1 MIPEIYGIFP
11 EPVYKTKLERNF
23 SESEMLFIN
32 SQRNKIVKNEGNV
45 TSIDNYILK
54 NNQLSNLHN
63 NLINVVNDY
72 FDKIIQSKNKIT
84 PYITQS
90 WLNYTNEGG
99 NHHSHRHPNSLIS
112 GVLYINA
119 YKNLDSIKFEK
130 KEHKHIELETLNFN
144 FFNAITWSFEVETLD
159 LILFPS
165 HLSHRVDTKKGDNE
179 RISLAF
185 NVFVKGKIGD
195 NLTLTELYI

>member
-11 EPVYKTKLERNF
+11 EPVYKVKLKRNF
-23 SESEMLFIN
+23 SEKEMLFVN
-32 SQRNKIVKNEGNV
+32 EQRSKTIKNDYNL

-54 NNQLSNLHN
+54 NNELNTLHDD
-63 NLINVVNDY
+63 LIKIVKDY
-72 FDKIIQSKNKIT
+72 FIKIIETKNNIT

-90 WLNYTNEGG
+90 WLNYTNKGEK
-99 NHHSHRHPNSLIS
+99 HHSHTHPNSLVS

-119 YKNLDSIKFEK
+119 NKNLDSIKFERK
-130 KEHKHIELETLNFN
+130 KHNQIELETLNYN
-144 FFNAITWSFEVETLD
+144 LFNAITWSFEVESLD
-159 LILFPS
+159 VILFPS
-165 HLSHRVDTKKGDNE
+165 HLTHRVDIKEGDNQ